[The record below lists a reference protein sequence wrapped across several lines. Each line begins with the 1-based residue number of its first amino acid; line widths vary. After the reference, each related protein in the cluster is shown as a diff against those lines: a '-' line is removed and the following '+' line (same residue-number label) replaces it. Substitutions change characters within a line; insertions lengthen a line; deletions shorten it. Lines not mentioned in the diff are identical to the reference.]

1 MKEFNFTKYIKSNPL
16 LKEDALDTLDI
27 SNVHNVDNSIDY
39 KADKFWELGGQ
50 KIYNAIGELIKNG
63 YSTDD
68 IARQCSNYTNAQTN
82 IRSQDNDSYEQQS

>member
-1 MKEFNFTKYIKSNPL
+1 
-16 LKEDALDTLDI
+16 
-27 SNVHNVDNSIDY
+27 
-39 KADKFWELGGQ
+39 LGGQ

>member
-1 MKEFNFTKYIKSNPL
+1 VKEFNFVKYIKSNPL

-50 KIYNAIGELIKNG
+50 KIYDAIGELIENG

-68 IARQCSNYTNAQTN
+68 IARQCSNYANAQTN
-82 IRSQDNDSYEQQS
+82 LVSQDNDSYEQQS